1 MRLLSARSGVRI
13 PPRTPFY
20 LYVPETV
27 RKSGRFFFV
36 LSCHAGDRVQ
46 LFVSRQTDY
55 TQERIPP
62 RTPFYLYVP
71 ETVRKS
77 GRFFFV
83 LSCHAGDRVQLFVSR
98 QTDYTQESRLRHAGM
113 DKEPA
118 RKRTGPAHAENP
130 VLFCGKQPV
139 CIRRQPIPFSVSGQF
154 DPMQISVSLS

>member
-36 LSCHAGDRVQ
+36 LSCQAGDKVQ
-46 LFVSRQTDY
+46 LFVSRQ
-55 TQERIPP
+55 P
-62 RTPFYLYVP
+62 
-71 ETVRKS
+71 
-77 GRFFFV
+77 
-83 LSCHAGDRVQLFVSR
+83 
-98 QTDYTQESRLRHAGM
+98 DYTQESRLRHAGM

-118 RKRTGPAHAENP
+118 RKRTRPAHAENL

-139 CIRRQPIPFSVSGQF
+139 CIRRQSIPFPVSGQF
-154 DPMQISVSLS
+154 DPMQVSVSLSEAALLQRHPLPSRTPWQQ